1 MLPILLCNMNSFC
14 CDYIIRQKVGG
25 TCLSYGYVKQFP
37 VLTDNQYSAQLF
49 QFIISRFIELS
60 FTSYSVINNNNTIY
74 NGPPFI
80 WDEERRFEIQCELD
94 ALYFHLYLGTQ
105 QEWEKNHNSTSQDF
119 SASASDNTINPLLAY
134 FKTPRKAVE
143 YIMETF
149 PIVKRKDEAKFGEYR
164 TKLRILAI
172 YDQMTPLFDGSS
184 DKITIST
191 YISALNPPP
200 GPPCDENGN
209 FIPSEKWDPN
219 SWFPHIHKSK

>member
-1 MLPILLCNMNSFC
+1 MRRRPPRSTQCRSSAAS
-14 CDYIIRQKVGG
+14 DVYKRQ
-25 TCLSYGYVKQFP
+25 
-37 VLTDNQYSAQLF
+37 
-49 QFIISRFIELS
+49 
-60 FTSYSVINNNNTIY
+60 IY

-149 PIVKRKDEAKFGEYR
+149 PIVKRKDEEEFGEYR

-172 YDQMTPLFDGSS
+172 YDQMTPLLEGGADR
-184 DKITIST
+184 IATST

-209 FIPSEKWDPN
+209 FIPPEKWDPN
-219 SWFPHIHKSK
+219 SLPSHIHQQND